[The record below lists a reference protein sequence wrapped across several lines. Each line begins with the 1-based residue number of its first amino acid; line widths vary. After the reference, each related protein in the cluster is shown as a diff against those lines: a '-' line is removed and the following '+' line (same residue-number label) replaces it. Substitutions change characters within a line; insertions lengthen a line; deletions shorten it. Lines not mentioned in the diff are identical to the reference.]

1 MIIESLHIQ
10 NIRSYTNEKIKFP
23 AGSVLL
29 EGDIGCG
36 KSSILLAIDFALFG
50 LRVGELSGAELLRHG
65 TTQGSVTLK
74 IRLGG
79 CDVEISRTLERKNNA
94 IMQSA
99 GHAIVDGVR
108 HDLTGFALRFFV
120 FELLGYPANLLRKN
134 KSLLFRYTVYTPQEQ
149 MKAIL
154 LISPDER
161 TSIMR
166 HVFGID
172 RYRRLRGNSAIV
184 SRTLRRKMEWLSGLS
199 EGLEE
204 KEKQRTEMLAQD
216 KEILDEVNSLQAK
229 VKTAEQVLAE
239 KKKGIEVLEKQKQ
252 EFVSAKAKIDV
263 AASKKDMLEKQ
274 IAALQKESSVLAE
287 RQKEISGN
295 EKDFSEKAD
304 KLKNEILMKNDL
316 KTQAEHFEKEIRAI
330 DSVMSENSAR
340 QKMSREILERVKSI
354 SQCPTCL
361 QDVGE
366 SHKRAIL
373 GGEEIKIS
381 NFQKIFSKLEEE
393 KKAIMEKL
401 SETKKALEKIAESER
416 ELTGLLASEKEI
428 KRIAD
433 DVAAKEKA
441 LLDSGKEKESLEKEL
456 AALKKDAEKNAKA
469 SELHEAAKKEF
480 DVLDA
485 ELSLKKQ
492 ALARLEQQQDD
503 IKKSLESIELE
514 IADKRHAEK
523 ELAKIKKLHSW
534 LEDRFS
540 PLMETIER
548 HMMGRIHHD
557 FNAMFRKWFEML
569 IEEEALSA
577 RVDATFTPIVE
588 QSGFETEFNHLS
600 GGEKTSVALAYR
612 LALNHMINSLADNI
626 KTKDL
631 LILDEP
637 TDGFSGEQL
646 DKVRDVLRSLALRQ
660 IIIVSHEEKIESFV
674 DNIIRIEKINGE
686 SRVAKAV

>member
-1 MIIESLHIQ
+1 MIIESLHLQ
-10 NIRSYTNEKIKFP
+10 NIRSYADEKIKFP

-65 TTQGSVTLK
+65 KPQGSVTLK

-79 CDVEISRTLERKNNA
+79 CDVEISRTLERKKDTIA
-94 IMQSA
+94 QSA
-99 GHAIVDGVR
+99 GYAIVDGVR

-120 FELLGYPANLLRKN
+120 FELLGYPINLLRKN
-134 KSLLFRYTVYTPQEQ
+134 KSLLYRYTVYTPQEE

-154 LISPDER
+154 LISSDER

-172 RYRRLRGNSAIV
+172 RYRRLRGNASIV
-184 SRTLRRKMEWLSGLS
+184 SRSLRRKIEWLSGLS

-204 KEKQRTEMLAQD
+204 KEKQRAEMLQQGKD
-216 KEILDEVNSLQAK
+216 ILDEINSIQTK
-229 VKTAEQVLAE
+229 VKTAEEGLAE
-239 KKKGIEVLEKQKQ
+239 RKKGIEALEKQTQ
-252 EFVSAKAKIDV
+252 EFVSTTAKITV
-263 AASKKDMLEKQ
+263 AVSKKEMLEKQ
-274 IAALQKESSVLAE
+274 ALVLQKESSVLAE
-287 RQKEISGN
+287 RQKEMSGDS
-295 EKDFSEKAD
+295 KDFGEKAD

-330 DSVMSENSAR
+330 DSVMSENSTR
-340 QKMSREILERVKSI
+340 QKMSKEILERVNSI

-381 NFQKIFSKLEEE
+381 NFQKIFSKLEDE
-393 KKAIMEKL
+393 KKVILEKL
-401 SETKKALEKIAESER
+401 AETKKSLEKITECER

-428 KRIAD
+428 KRIAED
-433 DVAAKEKA
+433 LAVKEKA
-441 LLDSGKEKESLEKEL
+441 LLDSGKERESLEKEIVMF
-456 AALKKDAEKNAKA
+456 KIDAEKNAES
-469 SELHEAAKKEF
+469 SELHVKAKKESE
-480 DVLDA
+480 VLEA

-492 ALARLEQQQDD
+492 ALARTLQQEEDL
-503 IKKSLESIELE
+503 KKSLETIELE

-523 ELAKIKKLHSW
+523 QLLSVKKLYSW
-534 LEDRFS
+534 LENQFS

-557 FNAMFRKWFEML
+557 FNALFRKWFEML
-569 IEEEALSA
+569 IDEEALSA

-588 QSGFETEFNHLS
+588 QSGFETEFGHLS

-674 DNIIRIEKINGE
+674 DNIIRIEKVGGE
-686 SRVAKAV
+686 SRVVK

>member
-1 MIIESLHIQ
+1 MIIEFIHLQ
-10 NIRSYTNEKIKFP
+10 NIRSYADEKIKFP
-23 AGSVLL
+23 SGSVLL

-50 LRVGELSGAELLRHG
+50 LRTGELSGAELLRHG
-65 TTQGSVTLK
+65 KSQGSVILK

-79 CDVEISRTLERKNNA
+79 CDVEISRTLERKKDMIA
-94 IMQSA
+94 QSA
-99 GHAIVDGVR
+99 GYAIVDGVR

-120 FELLGYPANLLRKN
+120 FELLGYPTNLLRKN
-134 KSLLFRYTVYTPQEQ
+134 KSLLYRYTVYTPQEE

-154 LISPDER
+154 LISSDER

-172 RYRRLRGNSAIV
+172 RYRRLRGNASIV
-184 SRTLRRKMEWLSGLS
+184 SRNLRRKIEWLSGLS

-204 KEKQRTEMLAQD
+204 KEKQRSEMLLQS
-216 KEILDEVNSLQAK
+216 KELLDEINSTQAK
-229 VKTAEQVLAE
+229 VKTAEE
-239 KKKGIEVLEKQKQ
+239 DITERKKGIDALEKQTQ
-252 EFVSAKAKIDV
+252 DFVLTTTKITV
-263 AASKKDMLEKQ
+263 AVSKKDMLEKQ
-274 IAALQKESSVLAE
+274 ALVLQKESSVLAE
-287 RQKEISGN
+287 RQKEMSGDL
-295 EKDFSEKAD
+295 KDFGEKAE
-304 KLKNEILMKNDL
+304 KLKNEILKKNDL
-316 KTQAEHFEKEIRAI
+316 KTQAEHFEKEVRAI

-340 QKMSREILERVKSI
+340 QKVSGEILERVKSI
-354 SQCPTCL
+354 NQCPTCL

-366 SHKRAIL
+366 AHKRAIL

-381 NFQKIFSKLEEE
+381 NFQKIFSKLEDE
-393 KKAIMEKL
+393 KKIILENL
-401 SETKKALEKIAESER
+401 GETKKSLEKITEYER

-428 KRIAD
+428 KRIAED
-433 DVAAKEKA
+433 LAVKEKA
-441 LLDSGKEKESLEKEL
+441 LLDSGTEKEALEKEIV
-456 AALKKDAEKNAKA
+456 ALKSDAEKNAES
-469 SELHEAAKKEF
+469 SELHVKAKKESE
-480 DVLDA
+480 VLEA

-492 ALARLEQQQDD
+492 ALARTLQQQEDL
-503 IKKSLESIELE
+503 KKSLESIELE

-523 ELAKIKKLHSW
+523 QLSGIKKLYSW
-534 LEDRFS
+534 LENQFS

-569 IEEEALSA
+569 IDEGALSA

-588 QSGFETEFNHLS
+588 QSGFETEFGHLS

-674 DNIIRIEKINGE
+674 DNIIRIEKVGGE
-686 SRVAKAV
+686 SRVVK